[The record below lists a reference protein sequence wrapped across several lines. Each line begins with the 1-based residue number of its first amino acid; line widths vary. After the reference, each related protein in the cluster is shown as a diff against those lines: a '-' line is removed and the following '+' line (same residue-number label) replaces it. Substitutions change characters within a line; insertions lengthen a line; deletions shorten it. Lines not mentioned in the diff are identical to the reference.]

1 MMMMIAVFFRII
13 EVRPRPHEGTFGIVF
28 IQLTMKG
35 YKTVTELQNCHQAG
49 FSIHFIAADD
59 KCFVFRS
66 KDLRPEAKNF
76 KIFFVHTVSN
86 YSIVFVRK
94 FLD

>member
-1 MMMMIAVFFRII
+1 
-13 EVRPRPHEGTFGIVF
+13 
-28 IQLTMKG
+28 MK
-35 YKTVTELQNCHQAG
+35 
-49 FSIHFIAADD
+49 FIAADD

-86 YSIVFVRK
+86 YSFAFVICQRSFAVAGPK
-94 FLD
+94 AWNSLPSELRCIAVGSTFRRRLKAELFSRVYGVSDNT